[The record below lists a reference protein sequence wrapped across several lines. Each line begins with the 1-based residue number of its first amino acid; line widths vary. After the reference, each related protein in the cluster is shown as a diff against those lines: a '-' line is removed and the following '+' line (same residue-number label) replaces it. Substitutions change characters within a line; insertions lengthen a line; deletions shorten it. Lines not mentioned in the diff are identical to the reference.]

1 MKKKNSKTINLISME
16 LSSNLFSLFNVY
28 DKTLGFLEKNQI
40 ILRKKSINSFEIFY
54 TCFLDE
60 LRTFQTNAMFAYQA
74 RSKRQICIVDLQFSL

>member
-1 MKKKNSKTINLISME
+1 MKKTLKLLISF
-16 LSSNLFSLFNVY
+16 LWNYLQIYFSVFNVY

>member
-1 MKKKNSKTINLISME
+1 ME
-16 LSSNLFSLFNVY
+16 LFSDLFSLFNVY

-74 RSKRQICIVDLQFSL
+74 RSKRQICIVGLQFSL